1 VFKAP
6 GGRNIV
12 ISEGPVQG
20 DAGEIAQR
28 SNNWW
33 RMSAESKEW
42 KFAEDDAQMIITGP
56 AMKAFQLIPRRD
68 DDGNLFHV
76 YFSDKTIKKLSEK
89 FLKDHKQHMT
99 DINHSTEPSEENTL
113 VESWIVEDPEM
124 DKSRAIGFNPSK
136 GDWYVSYKINN
147 KETWKMIKEG
157 KLNGFSIAGQFL
169 ERLSKK

>member
-1 VFKAP
+1 
-6 GGRNIV
+6 
-12 ISEGPVQG
+12 
-20 DAGEIAQR
+20 
-28 SNNWW
+28 
-33 RMSAESKEW
+33 
-42 KFAEDDAQMIITGP
+42 
-56 AMKAFQLIPRRD
+56 
-68 DDGNLFHV
+68 
-76 YFSDKTIKKLSEK
+76 
-89 FLKDHKQHMT
+89 MT